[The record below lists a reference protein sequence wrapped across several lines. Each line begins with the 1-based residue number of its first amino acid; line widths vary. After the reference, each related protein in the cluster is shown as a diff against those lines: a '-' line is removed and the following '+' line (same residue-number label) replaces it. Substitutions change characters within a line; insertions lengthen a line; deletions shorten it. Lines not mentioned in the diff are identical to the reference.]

1 MLKTLIQIDQKLES
15 LLNSYGYKNFS
26 TKFIKN
32 ILTSVD
38 VYIDLSP
45 KEGFYSLLARSYYP
59 HLKVVANEPNAS
71 YAQSLN
77 QTIANFGLENIT
89 LQVQRDQLKE
99 TITDLSGENSCNKAM
114 LIRAVI
120 AGDGLVEMRWISEF
134 IEKFENI
141 KLIIEFD
148 QTLIAPELNHFQ
160 RSMEEIFKKDFE
172 IWALDDQSEQF
183 SRVSSQ
189 NLIQSIQLLNSH
201 IFYCVKKSQALSI
214 CFFSH
219 SPLIGGSEKMMFDL
233 ASSLVKDYGV
243 VCTAVLP
250 RPGPQSE
257 ALREIGVATLF
268 AFSSFPFYGWWCD
281 DAGSDRPKGDQQL
294 QIINASKA
302 IEMHVLESL
311 HKVDPD
317 VIWTQSMVIPWGA
330 KVAEILNKPHI
341 WYVTEFG
348 ELDFGF
354 RFFNPFAD
362 VLEEIQATS
371 NHVYT
376 CSQVLKDTLF
386 PMAEKEK
393 VSTLYTHIPPPVI
406 EMTGNSEQYFLK
418 KDSVKIGMFS
428 QIRPT
433 KGQEDSVLAVAECIR
448 NGLNVELLIVGDAAD
463 PIYQNYL
470 MFLAEDLGVKDN
482 IIFTGYAT
490 KPFDL
495 MVLCDIVVMASRLE
509 AFGRVGVE
517 AMLLN
522 KPVVFANT
530 GGISEYQLNGQTG
543 LSFTPGDSHDLAMQL
558 RLLINDPA
566 LRKKMGIAAQEHAL
580 NLFSKENFSDRVYF
594 ETKKIATQG
603 RGDCSNPKIVDQLIR
618 GATEGPGIKKNI
630 KKFIGRN
637 EVCPCNSGKKY
648 KHCCGIIG

>member
-1 MLKTLIQIDQKLES
+1 
-15 LLNSYGYKNFS
+15 
-26 TKFIKN
+26 
-32 ILTSVD
+32 
-38 VYIDLSP
+38 
-45 KEGFYSLLARSYYP
+45 
-59 HLKVVANEPNAS
+59 
-71 YAQSLN
+71 
-77 QTIANFGLENIT
+77 
-89 LQVQRDQLKE
+89 
-99 TITDLSGENSCNKAM
+99 
-114 LIRAVI
+114 
-120 AGDGLVEMRWISEF
+120 
-134 IEKFENI
+134 
-141 KLIIEFD
+141 
-148 QTLIAPELNHFQ
+148 
-160 RSMEEIFKKDFE
+160 MEEILKRDFE
-172 IWALDDQSEQF
+172 IWSLDDQSEQF
-183 SRVSSQ
+183 FRVSSQ
-189 NLIQSIQLLNSH
+189 NLTQSMPLLNSY
-201 IFYCVKKSQALSI
+201 IFYCVKKFQALSI

-219 SPLIGGSEKMMFDL
+219 SPGIGGSEKMMFDL
-233 ASSLVKDYGV
+233 VGSLVQDYGV

-250 RPGPQSE
+250 RPGSQSE
-257 ALREIGVATLF
+257 ALREIGVATIF

-281 DAGSDRPKGDQQL
+281 DAGTDRPKKDQQL

-302 IEMHVLESL
+302 IEMNVLPCL

-330 KVAEILNKPHI
+330 KVSQILNKPHI

-348 ELDFGF
+348 RLDFGF
-354 RFFNPFAD
+354 QFFNSFVD
-362 VLEEIQATS
+362 VLDEIQATS

-393 VSTLYTHIPPPVI
+393 VSTLYCRIPPPVI
-406 EMTGNSEQYFLK
+406 EMTRNSEQYFLK

-433 KGQEDSVLAVAECIR
+433 KGQEDAVLAVAECIR
-448 NGLNVELLIVGDAAD
+448 NGLNMELLIVGDAAD
-463 PIYQNYL
+463 QTYQNYL
-470 MFLAEDLGVKDN
+470 MYLAEDLGVKDN

-495 MVLCDIVVMASRLE
+495 MALCDVVVMSSRLE

-543 LSFTPGDSHDLAMQL
+543 LSYTPGDSHALAMQL
-558 RLLINDPA
+558 RILVSDPA
-566 LRKKMGIAAQEHAL
+566 LRKKMGIAAKEHAL

-594 ETKKIATQG
+594 EAKKIATQG
-603 RGDCSNPKIVDQLIR
+603 RGDCNNPKIIDKLIQ
-618 GATEGPGIKKNI
+618 GASESPGIEKNI
-630 KKFIGRN
+630 QKFIGRN